1 MMLSPLA
8 ADMYDIV
15 SQMGKEHYLLFG
27 PGGAF
32 AKAYG
37 LFNAALALGAIVGP
51 AFAGLL
57 YDREGWNVA
66 VWVMAAFC
74 ASGVVP
80 VVRLISPPSLE
91 SYGSNEEI
99 LIICKCSDPFH
110 GKGKRLLHKV
120 RPRDGRMS

>member
-1 MMLSPLA
+1 MLSPLA

-15 SQMGKEHYLLFG
+15 SQLGEEHYLLFG

-37 LFNAALALGAIVGP
+37 LFNTALAFGAMVGP

-57 YDREGWNVA
+57 YDREGWSVS
-66 VWVMAAFC
+66 VWAMAAFC

-80 VVRLISPPSLE
+80 VVRSISSPGLE
-91 SYGSNEEI
+91 SCGFRGR
-99 LIICKCSDPFH
+99 DTD
-110 GKGKRLLHKV
+110 HK
-120 RPRDGRMS
+120 